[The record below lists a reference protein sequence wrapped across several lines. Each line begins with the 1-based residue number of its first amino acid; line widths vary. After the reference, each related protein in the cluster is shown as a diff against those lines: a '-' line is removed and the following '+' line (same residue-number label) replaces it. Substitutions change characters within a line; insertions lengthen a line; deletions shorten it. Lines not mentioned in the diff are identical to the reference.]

1 MCALRLRSLMSQVLS
16 MTSVKVFFGTKTW
29 GRGGG
34 GGYRLPCSPQLR
46 CLIFRSF
53 SLKVSAGV
61 RDGKK
66 YREYS
71 LKIIK
76 VKKMRV
82 TPGDE
87 IVWDQAPMFGK
98 RRSHSV
104 MGILIPKTLVIW
116 ALTVTLT
123 QITKVI

>member
-1 MCALRLRSLMSQVLS
+1 MRSEAEVADVTGIVNDIRQ
-16 MTSVKVFFGTKTW
+16 SVFRHQNV
-29 GRGGG
+29 G
-34 GGYRLPCSPQLR
+34 GGYRLPCSPLLR

-87 IVWDQAPMFGK
+87 TRLQCSEKDGVTVLWASSF
-98 RRSHSV
+98 
-104 MGILIPKTLVIW
+104 PKL
-116 ALTVTLT
+116 
-123 QITKVI
+123 

>member
-1 MCALRLRSLMSQVLS
+1 MRSEAEVADVTGIVNDIRQ
-16 MTSVKVFFGTKTW
+16 SVFRHQNMG
-29 GRGGG
+29 GGG
-34 GGYRLPCSPQLR
+34 GGYRLPCSPLLR

-71 LKIIK
+71 LKINK

-87 IVWDQAPMFGK
+87 IVWDQAPKFGK